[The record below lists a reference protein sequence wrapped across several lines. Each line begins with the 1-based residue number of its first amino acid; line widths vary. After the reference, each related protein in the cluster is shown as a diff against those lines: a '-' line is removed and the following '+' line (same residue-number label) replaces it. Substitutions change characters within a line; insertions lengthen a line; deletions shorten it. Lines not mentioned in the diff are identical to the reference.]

1 MTTALVWFRNDLRIQ
16 DNPALAMAVKNH
28 RHLIPVYIHDQQTGD
43 WSEGAASRWWRHHSL
58 AALDKELQ
66 ACGSELLLYQGDPAS
81 ILGSLIQS
89 NGITHVYWNRRYE
102 PDSIALDRA
111 IKSSLQEQSIEVQS
125 FNGSLLIEPWQY
137 LKKDDTPYRVFTP
150 FWKALQPR
158 LPSRPLVRVPEQLP
172 PLPDTVS
179 PATSS
184 LVDLRLLPQLNWDK
198 GFYAQWTPGSNG
210 AEQQL
215 QQFCNEAIT
224 DYLEGRDI
232 PSIAATSRLSPHL
245 HFGEISPQQ
254 VWETV
259 SQYIHQDDLPG
270 LIKGGEGFLRELAWR
285 EFSYHLLFHF
295 PDTTAQPLNPRFN
308 GFEWRSD
315 YTEDLQRWQTGHT
328 GIPVIDAGMRELW
341 HSGWMHN
348 RVRMLVASFLTKN
361 LLTPWQEGT
370 RWFWDTLVDADLA
383 NNTQGWQWTAG
394 SGADAAPY
402 FRIFNP
408 VTQGER
414 FDPQGHYVRRWVPE
428 IASLD
433 NKFIHQPWS
442 SGSPPTDYPAPMVDL
457 KATRERALERW
468 QAIRNNQAS

>member
-1 MTTALVWFRNDLRIQ
+1 MTTALVWFRNDLRVQ

-28 RHLIPVYIHDQQTGD
+28 SHVLPVYIHDQHTGD
-43 WSEGAASRWWRHHSL
+43 WNDGAASDWWRHHSL
-58 AALDKELQ
+58 AALSKELE
-66 ACGSELLLYQGDPAS
+66 ACGSGFLIYQGDAATV
-81 ILGSLIQS
+81 LDSLIKG

-102 PDSIALDRA
+102 PDAIARDRA
-111 IKSSLQEQSIEVQS
+111 IKTSLRDKGIEVQS
-125 FNGSLLIEPWQY
+125 FNGSLLIEPWAH
-137 LKKDDTPYRVFTP
+137 LKKDETPYRVFTP

-158 LPSRPLVRVPEQLP
+158 LPSRPLVQLPEQLP
-172 PLPDTVS
+172 PVPDSLS
-179 PATSS
+179 PAAIS
-184 LVDLRLLPQLNWDK
+184 LDDLHLLPELDWDEA
-198 GFYAQWTPGSNG
+198 FYTHWTPGSEG
-210 AEQQL
+210 AERQL
-215 QQFCNEAIT
+215 QQFCDEAIT

-232 PSIAATSRLSPHL
+232 PSITATSRLSPHL

-259 SQYIHQDDLPG
+259 SQYIHQGSRPG
-270 LIKGGEGFLRELAWR
+270 LLKGGEGFLRELAWR
-285 EFSYHLLFHF
+285 EFSYHLLYHF
-295 PDTTAQPLNPRFN
+295 PDTPTQPLNPRFSA
-308 GFEWRSD
+308 FEWRSD
-315 YTEDLQRWQTGHT
+315 YSEDLHRWQTGTT
-328 GIPVIDAGMRELW
+328 GIPIIDAGMRELW
-341 HSGWMHN
+341 HTGWMHN

-361 LLTPWQEGT
+361 LLIPWQEGA

-414 FDPQGHYVRRWVPE
+414 FDPQGLYVRRWVPE

-433 NKFIHQPWS
+433 NKFIHQPWQ
-442 SGSPPTDYPAPMVDL
+442 SGSPPADYPAPMVDL

-468 QAIRNNQAS
+468 QEIRNEQAS

>member
-1 MTTALVWFRNDLRIQ
+1 MTTALVWFRNDLRVQ
-16 DNPALAMAVKNH
+16 DNPALATALNNH
-28 RHLIPVYIHDQQTGD
+28 SHVIPVYIHDPQQGD
-43 WSEGAASRWWRHHSL
+43 WSEGAASDWWRHHSL
-58 AALDKELQ
+58 AALKQELKGP
-66 ACGSELLLYQGDPAS
+66 GSDLLLYAGDPQT
-81 ILGSLIQS
+81 ILDSLIQGS
-89 NGITHVYWNRRYE
+89 GVTHVYWNRRYE
-102 PDSIALDRA
+102 PDSIAQDRA
-111 IKSSLQEQSIEVQS
+111 IKASLQEASIEVQS
-125 FNGSLLIEPWQY
+125 LNGCLLIEPWLH

-158 LPSRPLVRVPEQLP
+158 LPSRPLVQTPEEFS
-172 PLPDTVS
+172 PLPGEVS
-179 PATSS
+179 PTGIS
-184 LVDLRLLPQLNWDK
+184 LEELQLLPKISWDE
-198 GFYAQWTPGSNG
+198 GFYAEWTPGSEG

-215 QQFCNEAIT
+215 QKFCDEAIP

-232 PSIAATSRLSPHL
+232 PGLAATSRLSPHL

-259 SQYIHQDDLPG
+259 SQHIHQDDRPG
-270 LIKGGEGFLRELAWR
+270 MLKGGEGFLRELAWR

-295 PDTTAQPLNPRFN
+295 PDTTTQPLNPRFS
-308 GFEWRSD
+308 GFEWRDD
-315 YTEDLQRWQTGHT
+315 YAEDLQRWQTGNT
-328 GIPVIDAGMRELW
+328 GIPIIDAGMRELW
-341 HSGWMHN
+341 HTGWMHN

-361 LLTPWQEGT
+361 LLIPWQEGA
-370 RWFWDTLVDADLA
+370 RWFWDTLVDADLP

-428 IASLD
+428 LASLE
-433 NKFIHQPWS
+433 NRFIHQPWQS
-442 SGSPPTDYPAPMVDL
+442 DAPPADYPTPMVDL

-468 QAIRNNQAS
+468 QAIRKDQAS